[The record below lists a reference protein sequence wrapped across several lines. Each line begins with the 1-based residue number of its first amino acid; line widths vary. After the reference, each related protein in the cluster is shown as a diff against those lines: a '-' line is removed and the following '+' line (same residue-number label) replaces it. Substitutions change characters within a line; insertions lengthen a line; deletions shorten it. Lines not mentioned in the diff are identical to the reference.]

1 MVYWLYLLSTSF
13 LDLFLPSMP
22 LFANSKY
29 FKIQELTLIDVFG
42 VTFNYEHNACNGA
55 KYYDHC
61 QIIV

>member
-1 MVYWLYLLSTSF
+1 
-13 LDLFLPSMP
+13 MP

-42 VTFNYEHNACNGA
+42 VTFNHEHDACNSA